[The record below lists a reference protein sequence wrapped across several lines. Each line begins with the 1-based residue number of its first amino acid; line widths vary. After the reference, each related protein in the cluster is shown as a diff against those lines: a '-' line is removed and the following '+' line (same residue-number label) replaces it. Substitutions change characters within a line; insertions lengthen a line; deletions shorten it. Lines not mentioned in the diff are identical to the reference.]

1 MRTMKNEKKKN
12 FWDNLIFLRSSN
24 FFVEGGIA
32 PDLSSFESREIVIV
46 PRLTLDIEYRYIVVN
61 IVHVKMKE

>member
-1 MRTMKNEKKKN
+1 MYSEKRKKN
-12 FWDNLIFLRSSN
+12 FWDNLIFLRN

-46 PRLTLDIEYRYIVVN
+46 PRLTVDIEYRYITVN